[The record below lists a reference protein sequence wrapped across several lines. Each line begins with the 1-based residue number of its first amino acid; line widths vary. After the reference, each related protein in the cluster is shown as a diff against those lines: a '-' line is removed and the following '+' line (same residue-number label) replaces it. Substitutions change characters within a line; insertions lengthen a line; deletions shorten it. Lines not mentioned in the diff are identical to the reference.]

1 MNIAVAETRILDNE
15 VFNNPE
21 HKHTFKKNM
30 FFNFKNCAPRHT
42 ILKTSF
48 LDFGRHTILKILD
61 FKNVHHRCLRT
72 NFRTD
77 KALT

>member
-30 FFNFKNCAPRHT
+30 FF
-42 ILKTSF
+42 L
-48 LDFGRHTILKILD
+48 ILKI
-61 FKNVHHRCLRT
+61 VHLGT
-72 NFRTD
+72 QF
-77 KALT
+77 